1 MIVSVVSP
9 THLLEAHKH
18 LGYAVYLNWF
28 PFKTRANA
36 FTTVKIFQTI
46 TITWKTFTSLRYLA
60 HTFTMVALLEGA
72 SKRFFTDFLQDLP
85 TPGTGGPTFDTT
97 VSSNITG
104 LVGKTVKLTCRV
116 KNLGN
121 RTIVLFDK
129 PHKTESQK
137 SAHRQRYGSS
147 LTHI

>member
-1 MIVSVVSP
+1 MALIPDGIVSSFYGALKSDKTLYPRVPITLGIECQGRVIEYPVRHPCDIIRTAANFHSRMCYKRKFMLLNSP
-9 THLLEAHKH
+9 FDCPRSEK
-18 LGYAVYLNWF
+18 YLN
-28 PFKTRANA
+28 
-36 FTTVKIFQTI
+36 
-46 TITWKTFTSLRYLA
+46 
-60 HTFTMVALLEGA
+60 ALLEGA

-121 RTIVLFDK
+121 RT
-129 PHKTESQK
+129 HK
-137 SAHRQRYGSS
+137 
-147 LTHI
+147 